1 LLANGP
7 HARDPRSGPRPR
19 HPTPRCTTPTEL
31 RRFLRDEFSQ
41 AADEPGLQISI
52 VSFGFKH
59 GVPAQAD
66 LVFDA
71 RFLQNSLFFEEGL
84 KTKTGLDGEVVE
96 FLEKVPEYGEFLR
109 RLDDL
114 LAFLLPGYV
123 REGKSYLTVGVGC
136 TGGRHRSVAVA
147 ESLRRT
153 MQSRGWGRR
162 VTPSRPRQGIER
174 WLGTPGRDP
183 WPALRRSS
191 SPATRQIVGETPH
204 MEAIALGWDEDQTQ
218 ARRRIEEAIQ
228 RLDTGARNPDPHRFV
243 RGTASN
249 LSFCVPRSR
258 TGRCGHRGEP
268 PHGHQVHEP
277 AGDRDHRE
285 AAVRIRDEGRKAI
298 YAASEVLKKET
309 GRGTA

>member
-1 LLANGP
+1 MRPILIITGLSGSGKSLAARVFEDLGHFCVDNLPVALIPVFADLLQRSHDSLRQAVLVIDIREGAYLDDFPRILSDLRERGVPIRILWFEATTETLIRRFSETRRP
-7 HARDPRSGPRPR
+7 HPLSAEIPLEDAIARERALMREIHALADRVIDTTLYDP
-19 HPTPRCTTPTEL
+19 HEL

-71 RFLQNSLFFEEGL
+71 RFLQNPFFEEGL

-147 ESLRRT
+147 ESLRR
-153 MQSRGWGRR
+153 MMLSRGWAAR
-162 VTPSRPRQGIER
+162 VTH
-174 WLGTPGRDP
+174 RD
-183 WPALRRSS
+183 
-191 SPATRQIVGETPH
+191 
-204 MEAIALGWDEDQTQ
+204 
-218 ARRRIEEAIQ
+218 
-228 RLDTGARNPDPHRFV
+228 LDKG
-243 RGTASN
+243 
-249 LSFCVPRSR
+249 
-258 TGRCGHRGEP
+258 
-268 PHGHQVHEP
+268 
-277 AGDRDHRE
+277 
-285 AAVRIRDEGRKAI
+285 
-298 YAASEVLKKET
+298 
-309 GRGTA
+309 

>member
-1 LLANGP
+1 MRPILIITGLSGSGKSLAARVFEDLGHFCVDNLPVALIPVFADLLQRSHDSLRQAVLVIDIREGAYLDDFPRILSDLRERGVPIRILWFEATTETLIRRFSETRRP
-7 HARDPRSGPRPR
+7 HPLSAEIPLEDAIARERALMREIHALADRVIDTTLYDP
-19 HPTPRCTTPTEL
+19 HEL

-71 RFLQNSLFFEEGL
+71 RFLQNPFFEEGL

-153 MQSRGWGRR
+153 MQSRGWAAR
-162 VTPSRPRQGIER
+162 VTH
-174 WLGTPGRDP
+174 RD
-183 WPALRRSS
+183 
-191 SPATRQIVGETPH
+191 
-204 MEAIALGWDEDQTQ
+204 
-218 ARRRIEEAIQ
+218 
-228 RLDTGARNPDPHRFV
+228 LDKG
-243 RGTASN
+243 
-249 LSFCVPRSR
+249 
-258 TGRCGHRGEP
+258 
-268 PHGHQVHEP
+268 
-277 AGDRDHRE
+277 
-285 AAVRIRDEGRKAI
+285 
-298 YAASEVLKKET
+298 
-309 GRGTA
+309 